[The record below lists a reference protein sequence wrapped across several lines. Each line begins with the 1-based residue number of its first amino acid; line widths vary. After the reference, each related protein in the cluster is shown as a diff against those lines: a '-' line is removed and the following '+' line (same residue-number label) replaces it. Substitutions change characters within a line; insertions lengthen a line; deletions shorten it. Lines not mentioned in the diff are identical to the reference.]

1 MEAKLIDLS
10 NLRMTIY
17 HNGLQWVKVRV
28 VVHCSKQSYP
38 SNLVSDA
45 VIRRAVSPDG
55 MTIPPTDRSGLV
67 LGVRVRLQVRL
78 RDRVRVRVEL
88 GLVLGVR
95 VRGQG
100 YFISC
105 GPLRSVE
112 VNNHTRRPETQA
124 TTITYSAN
132 AIRNFFNDKNTTFQ
146 LCTQPLKITRKTH
159 RETKT
164 LWNREIQP
172 LMMYAI

>member
-17 HNGLQWVKVRV
+17 HNGPQWVK
-28 VVHCSKQSYP
+28 VHCSKQSYP